1 MALACS
7 APVGE
12 LERVRVSII
21 KMNSE
26 DLGIVNDVIMV
37 NSEKR

>member
-1 MALACS
+1 MALGCS
-7 APVGE
+7 APAGE

-21 KMNSE
+21 EMNSE
-26 DLGIVNDVIMV
+26 NLGIVSDVIMV

>member
-1 MALACS
+1 MGLGCS

-21 KMNSE
+21 EMNSE
-26 DLGIVNDVIMV
+26 NLESSTMLYG
-37 NSEKR
+37 